1 MRLKF
6 INWWYAR
13 KYSDINISKQKNFQ
27 NSSISWSGQ
36 LSFSEILASC
46 FKFAIILTTVFGLI
60 LWYLVTVVNQEKKQ
74 NNETF
79 TGTNPSFNQPK

>member
-1 MRLKF
+1 MKLKF

-27 NSSISWSGQ
+27 NSSLSWSGQ
-36 LSFSEILASC
+36 LSFGEILASC
-46 FKFAIILTTVFGLI
+46 LKFAIILTTVFGLI
-60 LWYLVTVVNQEKKQ
+60 LLYLVKVVNQEKKQ
-74 NNETF
+74 NEKL